1 QVIEV
6 AKYINRE
13 REIIP
18 LHTIVKPPS
27 AELMPGQKDSDSLP
41 LYEILDPILF
51 QLIEKGESREAVI
64 QLGHDESEVDR
75 IINIMSRVGFKL
87 FQTPPALRVS
97 PRAFGSG
104 YQMPLVSRLS

>member
-1 QVIEV
+1 
-6 AKYINRE
+6 NRE

-18 LHTIVKPPS
+18 SNTITKPPS
-27 AELMPGQKDSDSLP
+27 AELSPNQKDSDSLP

-51 QLIEKGESREAVI
+51 QLIEKGLSEEEVIELGFDEAEVSRIVK
-64 QLGHDESEVDR
+64 
-75 IINIMSRVGFKL
+75 IMSRVGFKL

-104 YQMPLVSRLS
+104 LQLPLVAKFD